1 MNKWLLSM
9 ILFLSFTVV
18 LFINLQSNSEVGNQF
33 STNLEDVTNEEME
46 AVILENP
53 NIFPMRVALANRYF
67 DEVDY
72 SNALPHYM
80 YVAENSDESEIKS
93 FALAQIAWMVFE
105 SGNTE
110 VATNYL
116 NESLNIN
123 NTISE
128 MSVFAWVKT
137 TYNSGT
143 PGVWGEGNWSIIDFD
158 RSEKFQLTISNA
170 GEVAMAGNTSDR
182 GNIGISSGGGFSGQ
196 CCFDIVGDTRI
207 NDGEWHYVGYTFS
220 VLNQIS

>member
-1 MNKWLLSM
+1 M

-18 LFINLQSNSEVGNQF
+18 LFINLQNNSEVGNQF

-123 NTISE
+123 
-128 MSVFAWVKT
+128 K
-137 TYNSGT
+137 NSLIAKSYLG
-143 PGVWGEGNWSIIDFD
+143 IIYLQDA
-158 RSEKFQLTISNA
+158 STK
-170 GEVAMAGNTSDR
+170 
-182 GNIGISSGGGFSGQ
+182 
-196 CCFDIVGDTRI
+196 
-207 NDGEWHYVGYTFS
+207 NDGLELLENILSSNKLSKEDRELIERLLLRYE
-220 VLNQIS
+220 N